1 MKYSENAGFNVKFAS
16 IMLSY
21 ALILSRDSNG
31 TLLVEFPDV
40 PNALTV
46 GVDQEDA
53 LTNAVDALESA
64 FEIYIDEGKRVPLPV
79 STGQAE
85 VTMPAQTA
93 AKVLLW
99 NEMLDQHLT
108 TTELARRLALPVPEL
123 ARLFDISHST
133 SIDLIEK
140 AARALGKRFHFQ
152 LKEDLAPEALS
163 R

>member
-1 MKYSENAGFNVKFAS
+1 
-16 IMLSY
+16 
-21 ALILSRDSNG
+21 
-31 TLLVEFPDV
+31 
-40 PNALTV
+40 
-46 GVDQEDA
+46 VDQEDA

-79 STGQAE
+79 STGQTE

-123 ARLFDISHST
+123 TRLFDISHFT

-140 AARALGKRFHFQ
+140 AARALGKRFDFQ